1 MQLFPF
7 FLIFEV
13 QKHESIPFISL
24 LQLQNTLP
32 SGPSIPVTE
41 QYGDTTQSKN
51 GDYKVTKEV
60 SNYVIIFPMM
70 ALFC

>member
-1 MQLFPF
+1 MQLLPF

-13 QKHESIPFISL
+13 QKHEAPFISL

-41 QYGDTTQSKN
+41 QYVDTTQSKN